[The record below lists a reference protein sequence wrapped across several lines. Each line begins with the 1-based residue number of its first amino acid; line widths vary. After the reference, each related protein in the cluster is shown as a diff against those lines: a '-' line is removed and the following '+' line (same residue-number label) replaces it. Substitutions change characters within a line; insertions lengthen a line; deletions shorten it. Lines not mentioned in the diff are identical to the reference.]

1 MHGIAGFIII
11 GGCVCAALLA
21 FALFIRDVKYS
32 QRAAEKRRRLASRLM
47 GK

>member
-11 GGCVCAALLA
+11 GGCVCAAVLA
-21 FALFIRDVKYS
+21 AVLFIRDVKHS
-32 QRAAEKRRRLASRLM
+32 QRAAEKRRRLASRLL